1 MGNAEYMGACV
12 LFVSNVVCIKLQKI
26 LEILNNV

>member
-1 MGNAEYMGACV
+1 MGACV

-26 LEILNNV
+26 FEILNNV